1 MKISLIA
8 AMDENR
14 VIGIENRLPWKLP
27 ADMQW
32 FRQHTLGKPVLMGRT
47 TFDSLGRKPLP
58 GRMNVVLSRQTQTE
72 MPGVHFVKSVGEAF
86 NLLKDQAE
94 IMVIGGASFYEQLLP
109 LADTLY
115 LTIVHHHFTG
125 DAYFP
130 DYTQY
135 KWRVR
140 TEKPFAEDEKN
151 FHAMTFYI
159 MDRVR

>member
-14 VIGIENRLPWKLP
+14 VIGIDNRLPWKLP

-47 TFDSLGRKPLP
+47 TFDSLGRTPLP
-58 GRMNVVLSRQTQTE
+58 GRMNVVLSRQPQAAV
-72 MPGVHFVKSVGEAF
+72 PGVQFVKSIEEAF
-86 NLLKDQAE
+86 ALLKDQAE

-109 LADTLY
+109 RADTLY
-115 LTIVHHHFTG
+115 ITIVHHRFTG

-130 DYTQY
+130 NYTQY
-135 KWRVR
+135 KWDIQL
-140 TEKPFAEDEKN
+140 EKPYAVDEKN
-151 FHAMTFYI
+151 PYAMTFYI
-159 MDRVR
+159 LQRKR

>member
-14 VIGIENRLPWKLP
+14 VIGIDNRLPWKLP

-58 GRMNVVLSRQTQTE
+58 GRMNVVLSRQTQTDV
-72 MPGVHFVKSVGEAF
+72 PGVHFVKSVDEAF
-86 NLLKDQAE
+86 ALLRDQAE

-115 LTIVHHHFTG
+115 LTIVHHRFTG

-135 KWRVR
+135 KWHIRM
-140 TEKPFAEDEKN
+140 EKPIAEDEKN
-151 FHAMTFYI
+151 LYAMTFYI
-159 MDRVR
+159 LERAR